1 MFLTLTKRSFYPIIV
16 SVFTALLFFS
26 CQKELSIENGGLVVV
41 TPPDLTT
48 KVSATVS
55 GFVTDENDAP
65 VLGATVQVGTSSV
78 ATDKFG
84 YFEARN
90 VQVVKTAAT
99 VTVNMAGYFK
109 GIKTW
114 MAEQGKAAFFRIKL
128 IPKTI
133 AGTINGA
140 AGGKVILSTGFSIT
154 LPAGAVINAATN
166 MAYTGTVNV
175 AAYWMDPTAT
185 DLNKIMPGDLR
196 GLDVAG
202 GLKLLRTFGMAA
214 VELTGAGGELLQI
227 GSGQKA
233 TLSFPI
239 PASIAGEAP
248 ASIPLWYF
256 DESNGLW
263 KEQGSAT
270 KNGNNY
276 VGDVGH
282 FSFWNCDTPGSY
294 VQFSCTVHDQSGNP
308 IHNAVVK
315 LTRIGTGEHRWG
327 ATDSLGY
334 VSGPVP
340 DNAQLQIDVYPIYYC
355 IGTSSYTQTFNTTN
369 TPVNLGTITIAAFAG
384 TCHVTGTLTN
394 CSNNPVTD
402 GYVMMYM
409 NNDYYREW
417 VHNGV
422 IDFTTYIC
430 NATLPVTFIGVDP
443 ANSVQSS
450 PVNYTLVPGINAI
463 GTIQA
468 CGTSSTE
475 FINYSIDGTAH
486 NLVAPPDSMYQ
497 SSSAG
502 STNSYISGSQFGGS
516 HYVYFSYDNTGIG
529 VGTTQTLNS
538 FYSTFLGTQPTVTQP
553 ASVSITEYGPV
564 GQFISGNFT
573 CTLTTIAPAATYNIA
588 CSFRVRRNN

>member
-1 MFLTLTKRSFYPIIV
+1 MFLSLTKRSFYRIAVPILI
-16 SVFTALLFFS
+16 TTLFFS
-26 CQKELSIENGGLVVV
+26 CQKELSIEGGGIVVV

-48 KVSATVS
+48 KVSASVS

-78 ATDKFG
+78 TTDKFG
-84 YFEARN
+84 YFEAKN

-99 VTVNMAGYFK
+99 VMVNVPGYFK

-114 MAEQGKAAFFRIKL
+114 MAEQGKGAFFRIKL
-128 IPKTI
+128 IPKTV
-133 AGTINGA
+133 AGTING
-140 AGGKVILSTGFSIT
+140 STGGNLTLSNGLSIT
-154 LPAGAVINAATN
+154 LPAGAVMNAATN
-166 MAYTGTVNV
+166 APYTGTVNV
-175 AAYWMDPTAT
+175 AAYWINPLAA

-196 GLDVAG
+196 GINNDG

-214 VELTGAGGELLQI
+214 VELTGSGGELLQI
-227 GSGQKA
+227 AGGQKA

-276 VGDVGH
+276 VGDVSH

-294 VQFSCTVHDQSGNP
+294 VQFSCTVHDQLGNP
-308 IHNAVVK
+308 IHYAIVK
-315 LTRIGTGEHRWG
+315 LTRIGTGEVRWG

-355 IGTSSYTQTFNTTN
+355 LGTSSYTQTFNTTN
-369 TPVNLGTITIAAFAG
+369 VPINLGTITIPSFTG
-384 TCHVTGTLTN
+384 TCNVSGTLTDCN
-394 CSNNPVTD
+394 NNPVAD
-402 GYVMMYM
+402 GYVMMYR

-422 IDFTTYIC
+422 ISFTTYIC
-430 NATLPVTFIGVDP
+430 TASLPISFIGVDP

-450 PVNYTLVPGINAI
+450 LVNYTLVPGANAI

-468 CGTSSTE
+468 CGTSASE
-475 FINYSIDGTAH
+475 FIHYSIDGTPH
-486 NLVAPPDSMYQ
+486 NLAAPPDSMYQ
-497 SSSAG
+497 SASAG
-502 STNSYISGSQFGGS
+502 STNSYISGSQAGVN
-516 HYVYFSYDNTGIG
+516 HYLYFSYDHTGIG
-529 VGTTQTLNS
+529 VGTTQTLNN
-538 FYSTFLGTQPTVTQP
+538 FYSSLLGTQATVTPP
-553 ASVSITEYGPV
+553 ASVNITECGPV

-573 CTLTTIAPAATYNIA
+573 CVLTSTAPAATYNIT